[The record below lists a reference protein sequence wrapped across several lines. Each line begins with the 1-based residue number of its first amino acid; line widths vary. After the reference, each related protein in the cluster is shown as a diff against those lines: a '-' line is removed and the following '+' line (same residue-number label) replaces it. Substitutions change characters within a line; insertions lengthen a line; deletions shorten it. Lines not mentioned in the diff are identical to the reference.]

1 MSRTGDCFSDES
13 MSPDDQRECVTA
25 VSYALE
31 EELERVTVERD
42 ALLALLGRIPRGPS
56 DVSREEL
63 AGTLCEIHHRLVWS
77 DDYDPEWCAAGVVA
91 EDAPLQRAVDALLA
105 TWRVVRRD

>member
-31 EELERVTVERD
+31 EELERVTDERD
-42 ALLALLGRIPRGPS
+42 ALLPLP
-56 DVSREEL
+56 DVGREEL

>member
-31 EELERVTVERD
+31 EELERVTAERD
-42 ALLALLGRIPRGPS
+42 ALLALP

-91 EDAPLQRAVDALLA
+91 EDAPLQRELQRAVDALLA